1 MSIKKDLIK
10 YTPRQE
16 QTDALDFIMKT
27 KTDKPDTK
35 FFLLNMPVGI
45 GKSHLSMMISDWYTT
60 KIDVGAKV
68 DIITAG
74 KILQDQYDETYESIN
89 NLKGK
94 ENYECAQYACSCGS
108 GKEFNRLNKTSC
120 DFCPYDSAK
129 GGFISGRVSLTNF
142 YLYLIYALYNN
153 GVMDQR
159 KGNVLI
165 VDEAHDFDDVMSDF
179 VSIKITESTVKKLKF
194 TNETDILKKLK
205 KVSTIT
211 QYITFLE
218 YLLGEVISTIDDIDK
233 SMHGGRSAK
242 QDKRDLRI
250 SKITGVGGNSDV
262 KIMQVINDLKQYQ
275 LKIDLFLKE
284 YKANPHNWVLET
296 YFNEKHDQK
305 ELSLEPIWA
314 YDYLDK
320 YVWSKYDM
328 VILMSGTILDKR
340 LFVDLNGL
348 DLDKTVY
355 YSVPSPFPVENRPIY
370 YMPLGKMSYAKKEET
385 FKNYVSYLH
394 KILKKYDG
402 KKGIIHTNSF
412 ELSNW
417 IQRSVENPRLVFH
430 ESSNKDEMLRK
441 HFETEDP
448 TVFVSP
454 SVGTGVSFD
463 HDRSRFQIIAKI
475 PYPSLGSQKNKMR
488 QKNNPEWYAWKT
500 VCGLLQMTG
509 RSVRSKTDFADTIII
524 DGSFSDI
531 LRYSSHL
538 IPGWVQVAIKRVDVK
553 IGA

>member
-16 QTDALDFIMKT
+16 QTDALDFIIKT
-27 KTDKPDTK
+27 KSDKPDTK
-35 FFLLNMPVGI
+35 FFLLNMPVGS
-45 GKSHLSMMISDWYTT
+45 GKSHLAMMISDWYTT

-74 KILQDQYDETYESIN
+74 KILQDQYDDTYESIN

-94 ENYECAQYACSCGS
+94 ENYECAQYASSCGS

-165 VDEAHDFDDVMSDF
+165 VDEAHEFDDVMSDF
-179 VSIKITESTVKKLKF
+179 VSIKITEGVVKKLKF

-218 YLLGEVISTIDDIDK
+218 YLLGEVISTIEDIDK
-233 SMHGGRSAK
+233 SMQGGRSPK

-284 YKANPHNWVLET
+284 YKANPHNWILET
-296 YFNEKHDQK
+296 YFNEKQDQK

-340 LFVDLNGL
+340 LFTDLNGL

-417 IQRSVENPRLVFH
+417 IQRGVDNPRLVFH

-441 HFETEDP
+441 HFETEEP

-463 HDRSRFQIIAKI
+463 HDRSRFQVIAKI

-538 IPGWVQVAIKRVDVK
+538 IPGWVQVAIKRIDVK
-553 IGA
+553 VES

>member
-1 MSIKKDLIK
+1 MSLKSDINRYTARDEQSKCLKFIEDNKKDN
-10 YTPRQE
+10 
-16 QTDALDFIMKT
+16 
-27 KTDKPDTK
+27 K
-35 FFLLNMPVGI
+35 FFLLQLPTGS
-45 GKSHLSMMISDWYTT
+45 GKSHLAMMISDWYTS

-74 KILQDQYDETYESIN
+74 KILQDQYDDTYESIN

-94 ENYECAQYACSCGS
+94 ENYECVQYACSCAN

-129 GGFISGRVSLTNF
+129 GGYISGRVSLTNF

-153 GVMDQR
+153 GIMEQR
-159 KGNVLI
+159 GSNVLI

-179 VSIKITESTVKKLKF
+179 ISIKITENTVKKLKF
-194 TNETDILKKLK
+194 TNESDILKKLK

-218 YLLGEVISTIDDIDK
+218 FLHGEVISTIDEIDK
-233 SMHGGRSAK
+233 SMQGGRSFK
-242 QDKRDLRI
+242 QDKRDMRI
-250 SKITGVGGNSDV
+250 SKITDTGLNSDV
-262 KIMQVINDLKQYQ
+262 NLMTVISDLKQYQ

-284 YKANPHNWVLET
+284 YKENPHNWVLET
-296 YFNEKHDQK
+296 YFNEKSDQK

-328 VILMSGTILDKR
+328 IILMSGTILDKK
-340 LFVDLNGL
+340 LFSELNGL
-348 DLDKTVY
+348 DIEKTVY
-355 YSVPSPFPVENRPIY
+355 YSVSSPFPVENRPIY
-370 YMPLGKMSYAKKEET
+370 YMPLGKMSYAKKEDT
-385 FKNYVSYLH
+385 FKNYISYLH
-394 KILKKYDG
+394 KILKKYEG

-417 IQRSVENPRLVFH
+417 IQRSIDNPRLIFH
-430 ESSNKDEMLRK
+430 ESKNKDEMLRK
-441 HFETEDP
+441 HFSGEDP

-463 HDRSRFQIIAKI
+463 HDRSRFQVIAKI

-488 QKNNPEWYAWKT
+488 QKNNPDWYAWKT
-500 VCGLLQMTG
+500 VCGLLQMAG

-531 LRYSSHL
+531 LKYNSHL
-538 IPGWVQVAIKRVDVK
+538 IPKWVQIAIKRIDVK
-553 IGA
+553 LPN

>member
-16 QTDALDFIMKT
+16 QTDALDFIIKT
-27 KTDKPDTK
+27 KSDKPDTK

-94 ENYECAQYACSCGS
+94 ENYECSQYASSCGS

-179 VSIKITESTVKKLKF
+179 VSIKITEGVVKKLKF

-218 YLLGEVISTIDDIDK
+218 YLQGEVISTIGDIDK
-233 SMHGGRSAK
+233 SMQGGRSPK

-441 HFETEDP
+441 HFETEEP

-463 HDRSRFQIIAKI
+463 HDRSRFQVIAKI

-538 IPGWVQVAIKRVDVK
+538 IPGWVQVAIKKIDVK

>member
-16 QTDALDFIMKT
+16 QTDALDFIIKT

-94 ENYECAQYACSCGS
+94 ENYECSQYASSCGS

-218 YLLGEVISTIDDIDK
+218 YLLGEVISTIGDIDK
-233 SMHGGRSAK
+233 SMQVGRSPK

-262 KIMQVINDLKQYQ
+262 KIMQIINDLKQYQ

-417 IQRSVENPRLVFH
+417 IQRSVDNPRLVFH

-538 IPGWVQVAIKRVDVK
+538 IPGWVQVAIKRIDVK

>member
-16 QTDALDFIMKT
+16 QTDALDFIIKT
-27 KTDKPDTK
+27 KSDKPDTK

-94 ENYECAQYACSCGS
+94 ENYECSQYASSCGS

-179 VSIKITESTVKKLKF
+179 VSIKITEGVVKKLKF

-218 YLLGEVISTIDDIDK
+218 YLQGEVISTIGDIDK
-233 SMHGGRSAK
+233 SMQGGRSPK

-262 KIMQVINDLKQYQ
+262 KIMQIINDLKQYQ

-370 YMPLGKMSYAKKEET
+370 YMPLGKMSYAKKEDT

-417 IQRSVENPRLVFH
+417 IQRSVDNPRLVFH

-441 HFETEDP
+441 HFETEEP

-463 HDRSRFQIIAKI
+463 HDRSRFQVIAKI

-538 IPGWVQVAIKRVDVK
+538 IPGWVQVAIKKIDVK